1 MKYCNSSV
9 FGLTI
14 ASLSLIFYIIG
25 AVVFTLQ
32 IINSE
37 KNLQHN
43 NVLSIIFLILC
54 LIMSIVTTLL
64 IFGIVKVI
72 NLNNIVINK

>member
-14 ASLSLIFYIIG
+14 ASLSVIFYIIG